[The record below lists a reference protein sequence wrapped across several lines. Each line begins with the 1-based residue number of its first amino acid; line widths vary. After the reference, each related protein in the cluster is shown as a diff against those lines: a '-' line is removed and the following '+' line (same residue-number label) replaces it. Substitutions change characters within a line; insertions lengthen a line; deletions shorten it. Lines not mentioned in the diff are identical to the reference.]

1 MSLEIGIT
9 VRFSRRFSNNCY
21 FTGSFKFATPIG
33 KIGNL
38 KADSLASKLMPVEL
52 NSVDISQN
60 GLHQN
65 DFPVHIQEFQNV
77 NFSQSMFN
85 RKCYP

>member
-9 VRFSRRFSNNCY
+9 IRFSRRFSNNCH
-21 FTGSFKFATPIG
+21 FTGSFKLATPIG
-33 KIGNL
+33 KWGNL

-52 NSVDISQN
+52 NSLDISQN
-60 GLHQN
+60 GLN
-65 DFPVHIQEFQNV
+65 EIDFPVHFQEFQNA